1 MDFAAGVGA
10 AGTMEYKYLYQ
21 TKENENRE
29 GVVKAAS
36 RADAYAVLRK
46 KGIRPYRL
54 IGDDPPKW
62 RRPAAFAAAAAVAA
76 VLTVPAAMARR
87 ALLPAKTPTGCWVL
101 KARLPTRR

>member
-1 MDFAAGVGA
+1 
-10 AGTMEYKYLYQ
+10 MEYKYLYQ

-54 IGDDPPKW
+54 IGDDPPSSQQW
-62 RRPAAFAAAAAVAA
+62 D
-76 VLTVPAAMARR
+76 
-87 ALLPAKTPTGCWVL
+87 
-101 KARLPTRR
+101 